1 MLWHVIAPSQV
12 STRRWQ
18 QTTLEKCLGVI
29 SPSAS
34 VSNTTP
40 EQPKDADRGTF
51 FSECL
56 P

>member
-1 MLWHVIAPSQV
+1 MLWHVIAQSQLT
-12 STRRWQ
+12 TRRWQ
-18 QTTLEKCLGVI
+18 QTTLENSLRVI
-29 SPSAS
+29 SPAS
-34 VSNTTP
+34 VSNATP